1 VRILAIGGNGFIG
14 RFASAL
20 LLAAGHE
27 VVVFHRGRTP
37 LEVAGAGEIIGSHQE
52 LPRFAGEIARLGPDV
67 VIDFILGSARHA
79 EALLAALDGRAGR
92 LVVLSS
98 QDVYRATGVL
108 HRLEPGDPDPVPL
121 AEDAP
126 LRTRLRTYPPAAIE
140 ALRGVFGWVDDEYDK
155 IPVERAVVG
164 QTAIP
169 SVVLRLPMVFG
180 PGDPLHRLFPI
191 LKRVDDGRRQILLDE
206 RMAPWRSTR
215 GYVENVAAAIALAA
229 TAPAATG
236 IYNVGETIASEREW
250 TGWVAAAAGFAGEVA
265 VVPAAVAPP
274 HLHPPGNTAQD
285 WVADSSRFQ
294 RELGFAPPVPLDV
307 ALARTIAWERTHP
320 PAHIDPAQL
329 DYAAEDRASVA
340 RYLPEELTGEIEAV
354 CFLSSGLSGAGV
366 YGVTTARGELVLR
379 VQPEHGHGDWAQ
391 QLLVMQ
397 RAAERGVAP
406 AILHVDREARA
417 VVSAR
422 VAGAPLG
429 AALGDPAQRGPAI
442 ASVVAQ
448 LRALHAIDPAGVG
461 ERDPIAWA
469 RTLHQAERGRPG
481 FPAWARGLDPVIAAA
496 AATLARDRRRVV
508 SHNDLNPGNVM
519 WDGARAW
526 LVDWEVAGLAHP
538 YYDLAAMAMF
548 LRLDDAAAL
557 GLLAQQEG
565 RAIDAGERADFAG
578 LRRLAAVLCGL
589 TLMGLVP
596 DLAALPEPAPTLVE
610 FYGELRAGR
619 VDLDAPGGRGAFALA
634 LLRLVSDEDAG

>member
-1 VRILAIGGNGFIG
+1 MRILAIGGNGFIG
-14 RFASAL
+14 RFASAAL
-20 LLAAGHE
+20 VAAGHE
-27 VVVFHRGRTP
+27 VVVFHRGSTP
-37 LEVAGAGEIIGSHQE
+37 LELAGAGELIGSHDE
-52 LPRFAGEIARLGPDV
+52 LPRFAGEIARLAPDV

-79 EALLAALDGRAGR
+79 EALLVALDGRAGR

-121 AEDAP
+121 GEDAP

-140 ALRGVFGWVDDEYDK
+140 ALRGIFGWVDEEYDK
-155 IPVERAVVG
+155 IPVERAVLG

-191 LKRVDDGRRQILLDE
+191 LKRVDDGRRHILLDE
-206 RMAPWRSTR
+206 RMARWRSTR

-229 TAPAATG
+229 TAPAAAG
-236 IYNVGETIASEREW
+236 VYNVGETIASELDW
-250 TGWVAAAAGFAGEVA
+250 TERVAAAAGFAGEVA
-265 VVPAAVAPP
+265 IVPAAVAPP

-285 WVADSSRFQ
+285 WVIDSSRFQ
-294 RELGFAPPVPLDV
+294 RELGFAPPVALDL
-307 ALARTIAWERTHP
+307 ALARTIAWERSHP
-320 PAHIDPAQL
+320 PAHIEL
-329 DYAAEDRASVA
+329 DYPAEDRAAVA
-340 RYLPEELTGEIEAV
+340 RHLPEELAGQVEAV
-354 CFLSSGLSGAGV
+354 RFLSSGLSGAAV

-379 VQPEHGHGDWAQ
+379 VQPEHGHGDWLQ

-417 VVSAR
+417 VVTAR

-429 AALGDPAQRGPAI
+429 AALADPAQRGPAI

-448 LRALHAIDPAGVG
+448 LRALHALDPAGVG

-469 RTLHQAERGRPG
+469 RELHEGERARPG
-481 FPAWARGLDPVIAAA
+481 FPAWAGGLDPVIADA

-508 SHNDLNPGNVM
+508 SHNDVNPGNVM

-548 LRLDDAAAL
+548 LRLEDAAAL

-565 RAIDAGERADFAG
+565 RELDAGERASFAA

-589 TLMGLVP
+589 TLVRLVP

-619 VDLDAPGGRGAFALA
+619 VDLEAPRGRGAFALA
-634 LLRLVSDEDAG
+634 LLRLVTDEGVG

>member
-1 VRILAIGGNGFIG
+1 MRILAIGGNGFIG
-14 RFASAL
+14 RFASAA

-27 VVVFHRGRTP
+27 VVVFHRGSTP
-37 LEVAGAGEIIGSHQE
+37 LEVVGAGELIGSHEE
-52 LPRFAGEIARLGPDV
+52 LPRFADEIARLAPDV

-79 EALLAALDGRAGR
+79 EALLVALAGRTGR

-121 AEDAP
+121 TEDAP

-140 ALRGVFGWVDDEYDK
+140 ALRGVFGWVDEEYDK
-155 IPVERAVVG
+155 IPVERAVLE
-164 QTAIP
+164 QAAIP

-206 RMAPWRSTR
+206 RMAAWRSTR
-215 GYVENVAAAIALAA
+215 GYVENVAAAIARAA
-229 TAPAATG
+229 TAPAAAG
-236 IYNVGETIASEREW
+236 VYNVGETIASELDW
-250 TGWVAAAAGFAGEVA
+250 TARVAAAAGFAGEVA
-265 VVPAAVAPP
+265 VVSAAVAPP

-285 WVADSSRFQ
+285 WVTDSSRFQ
-294 RELGFAPPVPLDV
+294 RELGFTPPVPLDL
-307 ALARTIAWERTHP
+307 ALARTIVWERAHP

-329 DYAAEDRASVA
+329 DYAAEDRAAVA
-340 RYLPEELTGEIEAV
+340 RYLPEELAGQVEAV
-354 CFLSSGLSGAGV
+354 RFLSSGLSGAGV

-379 VQPEHGHGDWAQ
+379 VQPEHGHGDWSQ

-417 VVSAR
+417 VVSVR

-429 AALGDPAQRGPAI
+429 AALADPAQRGPAI

-448 LRALHAIDPAGVG
+448 LRALHAIDPSGVG
-461 ERDPIAWA
+461 ERDPIAWVHE
-469 RTLHQAERGRPG
+469 LYEAERARPG
-481 FPAWARGLDPVIAAA
+481 FPAWAGGLDPVIAAA
-496 AATLARDRRRVV
+496 AATLSRDRRRVV
-508 SHNDLNPGNVM
+508 SHNDVNPGNVM

-548 LRLDDAAAL
+548 LRLDETVAL

-565 RAIDAGERADFAG
+565 RELDACERASFAA

-589 TLMGLVP
+589 TLMGLLP
-596 DLAALPEPAPTLVE
+596 DLSVLPEPAPTLGE

-619 VDLDAPGGRGAFALA
+619 VDLEAPRGRGAFALA
-634 LLRLVSDEDAG
+634 LLRLVTDEDAS